1 MPRIKFIGEPVKDG
15 SLTALVTFDQGEA
28 SHTGTEADPSAP
40 GGYRRFDV
48 VFNAPARVEIEIPR
62 WILERLARR
71 AIENTSKRSTRGGM
85 TAKLTSGTP
94 IFTRRERL
102 AHEPRS

>member
-1 MPRIKFIGEPVKDG
+1 MPRIKFIGEPVKVG
-15 SLTALVTFDQGEA
+15 SLAALVTFDQGEA
-28 SHTGTEADPSAP
+28 IRTATERDDTAP

-48 VFNAPARVEIEIPR
+48 VFNASARVEIEIPL

-71 AIENTSKRSTRGGM
+71 AIENTSKRSTRGGI

-94 IFTRRERL
+94 VYTRRERL